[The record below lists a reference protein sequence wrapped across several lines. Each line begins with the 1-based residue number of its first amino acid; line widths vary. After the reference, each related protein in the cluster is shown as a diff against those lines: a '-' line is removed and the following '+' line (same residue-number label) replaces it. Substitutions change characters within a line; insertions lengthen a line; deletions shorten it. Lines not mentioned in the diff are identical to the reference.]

1 MTVHVLLMKVHVL
14 LAAVLFLALVPAA
27 GASPQRGFA
36 FGRLGG
42 NIRPYTVSI
51 ASNGG
56 VRVSGSA
63 TAGRMKLSVAQLATL
78 DRAVT
83 DARFGTFPPMTNCP
97 GTLPDIAATFIRFG
111 AKTVRVHGNC
121 VARYDKLFTALSRA
135 VKLS

>member
-1 MTVHVLLMKVHVL
+1 MKVHVL
-14 LAAVLFLALVPAA
+14 LAVLLFLALAPAA

-51 ASNGG
+51 AADGK
-56 VRVSGSA
+56 VAVSGSA
-63 TAGRMKLSVAQLATL
+63 TVGRMKLTATQLATL
-78 DRAVT
+78 NRAVA
-83 DARFGTFPPMTNCP
+83 DARFGAFPPATNCP

-121 VARYDKLFTALSRA
+121 VARYAKLFTALSRA

>member
-1 MTVHVLLMKVHVL
+1 MKVHVL
-14 LAAVLFLALVPAA
+14 LVAVLLLALLALAPAA
-27 GASPQRGFA
+27 GASPQRAFA

-51 ASNGG
+51 ASNGD

-63 TAGRMKLSVAQLATL
+63 TPRRLKLSAAQLSTLNRAAT
-78 DRAVT
+78 T
-83 DARFGTFPPMTNCP
+83 ARFGAFPPTTTCP
-97 GTLPDIAATFIRFG
+97 GTLPDIATTFIRFG

-121 VARYDKLFTALSRA
+121 VARYAKLFTALSHA

>member
-1 MTVHVLLMKVHVL
+1 MKVHVL
-14 LAAVLFLALVPAA
+14 LAAVLILALVPAA

-51 ASNGG
+51 ASNGV

-63 TAGRMKLSVAQLATL
+63 TAGRMKLSAAQLATL

-83 DARFGTFPPMTNCP
+83 DARFGAFPPMTNCP
-97 GTLPDIAATFIRFG
+97 GTLPDIATTFIRFG

-121 VARYDKLFTALSRA
+121 VARYAKLFTALSHA

>member
-1 MTVHVLLMKVHVL
+1 MMRRALP
-14 LAAVLFLALVPAA
+14 AAVLLLLLAPTA

-51 ASNGG
+51 ASDGR
-56 VRVSGSA
+56 VSVSGSA
-63 TAGRMKLSVAQLATL
+63 TAGRTKLTAAQLATL

-83 DARFGTFPPMTNCP
+83 DAKFGAFPPTTNCP
-97 GTLPDIAATFIRFG
+97 ATLPDIATTFIRFG
-111 AKTVRVHGNC
+111 AKTVRVHGSC
-121 VARYDKLFTALSRA
+121 VPRYAKLFTALSRA

>member
-1 MTVHVLLMKVHVL
+1 MKVHVL
-14 LAAVLFLALVPAA
+14 LAAVVILALVPAA

-51 ASNGG
+51 ASNGV

-63 TAGRMKLSVAQLATL
+63 TAGRMKLSAAQLATL

-83 DARFGTFPPMTNCP
+83 DARFGAFPPMTNCP
-97 GTLPDIAATFIRFG
+97 GTLPDIATTFIRFG

-121 VARYDKLFTALSRA
+121 VARYARLFTALSHA

>member
-1 MTVHVLLMKVHVL
+1 MRVHVL
-14 LAAVLFLALVPAA
+14 LAAILLLALAPAA

-51 ASNGG
+51 ASNGA
-56 VRVSGSA
+56 VHVSGSA
-63 TAGRMKLSVAQLATL
+63 TAGRMKLTAAQLATL
-78 DRAVT
+78 NRAVA
-83 DARFGTFPPMTNCP
+83 DARFGAFPPMTNCS
-97 GTLPDIAATFIRFG
+97 GTLPDIATTFIRFG

-121 VARYDKLFTALSRA
+121 VARYAKLFTAFSRA

>member
-1 MTVHVLLMKVHVL
+1 MRRHALLAPVLL
-14 LAAVLFLALVPAA
+14 LALALASAA
-27 GASPQRGFA
+27 GAVPQRGFA

-51 ASNGG
+51 ASDGK
-56 VRVSGSA
+56 VRVSGAA
-63 TAGRMKLSVAQLATL
+63 TAGRMKLTAAQLTSL

-83 DARFGTFPPMTNCP
+83 DARFGSLPAMTNCP

-111 AKTVRVHGNC
+111 TKTVRVHGNC
-121 VARYDKLFTALSRA
+121 VARYAKLFTALSHA

>member
-1 MTVHVLLMKVHVL
+1 MRVHVL
-14 LAAVLFLALVPAA
+14 LAAVLLLALAPAA

-51 ASNGG
+51 ASDGA

-63 TAGRMKLSVAQLATL
+63 TVGRMKLTAAQLVTL
-78 DRAVT
+78 NRAVT
-83 DARFGTFPPMTNCP
+83 DARFGAFPPMTNCP
-97 GTLPDIAATFIRFG
+97 STLPDIAATFIRFG

-121 VARYDKLFTALSRA
+121 VTRYAKLFTALSHA

>member
-1 MTVHVLLMKVHVL
+1 MRRLALP
-14 LAAVLFLALVPAA
+14 AAVLLLLALVPAA

-51 ASNGG
+51 AANGN
-56 VRVSGSA
+56 VAVSGSA
-63 TAGRMKLSVAQLATL
+63 TAGRMKLTAAQLATL
-78 DRAVT
+78 NRAVT
-83 DARFGTFPPMTNCP
+83 NAHFGAFPPATNCP
-97 GTLPDIAATFIRFG
+97 GTLPDVASTFIRFG

-121 VARYDKLFTALSRA
+121 VARYAKLFTVLSHA

>member
-1 MTVHVLLMKVHVL
+1 MRTHAL
-14 LAAVLFLALVPAA
+14 LAAVLLLALVPAA

-51 ASNGG
+51 ASSGK
-56 VRVSGSA
+56 VSVSGAA
-63 TAGRMKLSVAQLATL
+63 TVGRARLTATQLAAL

-83 DARFGTFPPMTNCP
+83 DARFDSFPAMTNCP
-97 GTLPDIAATFIRFG
+97 GTLPDVATTFIRFG
-111 AKTVRVHGNC
+111 VKTVRVHGSC
-121 VARYDKLFTALSRA
+121 VTRYTKLFAALSHA